1 MVYIVIGIVVVIGLL
16 AWFLSRRDSSSRGQ
30 ISSHSSADAQAP
42 FRQEGN
48 GGSFG
53 SGSYTGGGNT

>member
-16 AWFLSRRDSSSRGQ
+16 AWFLSRRDSANHGPDP
-30 ISSHSSADAQAP
+30 SHSSADPQAP

-48 GGSFG
+48 GGGFG
-53 SGSYTGGGNT
+53 TGSYTGGGNT